1 YFSDASVGVNPYS
14 ISDGVLDITMTKSA
28 SGTAN
33 GQPYTSGLMTTMGS
47 YSQLYGYYEIRAK
60 LPAQQG
66 AFSSFW
72 LTPSDGSW
80 PPEIDIIEVA
90 ANDPYTIYS
99 SIHYVN
105 SGQTIGTP

>member
-1 YFSDASVGVNPYS
+1 
-14 ISDGVLDITMTKSA
+14 
-28 SGTAN
+28 
-33 GQPYTSGLMTTMGS
+33 
-47 YSQLYGYYEIRAK
+47 

-105 SGQTIGTP
+105 SGQTIGTPVGSMSDAFHTYGLSWTPDKITWYF